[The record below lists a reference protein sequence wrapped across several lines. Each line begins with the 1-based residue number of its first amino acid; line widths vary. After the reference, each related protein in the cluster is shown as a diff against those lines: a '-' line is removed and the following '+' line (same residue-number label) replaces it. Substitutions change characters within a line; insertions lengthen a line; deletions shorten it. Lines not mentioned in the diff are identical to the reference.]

1 MTDKELSKLRRT
13 ELLEMLISQGKEN
26 VKLQE
31 QLDQAQ
37 AALEARRL
45 DIQQAGTMADAAM
58 KLNDVFGAAQRA
70 IDLYTENV
78 NRQCAERDEQSR
90 QALEE
95 AKAYAE
101 QTVTD
106 ADERAQWLLTAAR
119 DQAAHILQE
128 AHAEAKK
135 LTGNAADSAAQI
147 RADAQKEKEAVL
159 EQARKDA
166 EIIRSVA
173 RKEAGVPQEESEEEE
188 QLAKRPFWKKDK

>member
-26 VKLQE
+26 VRLQGELEQARAELAARKL
-31 QLDQAQ
+31 D
-37 AALEARRL
+37 LEE
-45 DIQQAGTMADAAM
+45 AGTMADAAF
-58 KLNDVFGAAQRA
+58 KINDVIGAAQRA
-70 IDLYTENV
+70 VDLYTENV
-78 NRQCAERDEQSR
+78 KRFCTEQETKAK
-90 QALEE
+90 QAVVD
-95 AKAYAE
+95 ADAYAQ

-135 LTGNAADSAAQI
+135 LTSDASESAAQI
-147 RADAQKEKEAVL
+147 RLDAHKEKEAVL

-173 RKEAGVPQEESEEEE
+173 RKEMGEEEPQPE
-188 QLAKRPFWKKDK
+188 PEAKEKRTFWKKDK